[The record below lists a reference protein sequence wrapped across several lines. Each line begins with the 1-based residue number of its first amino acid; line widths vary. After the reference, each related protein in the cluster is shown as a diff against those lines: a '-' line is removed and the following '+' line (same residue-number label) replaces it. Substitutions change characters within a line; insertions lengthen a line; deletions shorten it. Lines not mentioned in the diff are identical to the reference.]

1 MVEAF
6 NQLKALQSEISNT
19 ERNHQATVIQLSD
32 IETQISQLEQQL
44 SKAKQTQ
51 TEYEDK
57 LYQAYRYTDKMRA
70 RIESLETQEEDYTYF
85 FNGVKHVLKA
95 KNDNLQR
102 YSWCCCRSDKCA
114 I

>member
-19 ERNHQATVIQLSD
+19 ERNHQATVKQLSD

-44 SKAKQTQ
+44 SKSKQ

-70 RIESLETQEEDYTYF
+70 RIEFRNSRRGLYLF
-85 FNGVKHVLKA
+85 L
-95 KNDNLQR
+95 
-102 YSWCCCRSDKCA
+102 
-114 I
+114 

>member
-19 ERNHQATVIQLSD
+19 ERNHQATVKQLSD
-32 IETQISQLEQQL
+32 IETQISQLERQL

-70 RIESLETQEEDYTYF
+70 RIEFRNSRRGLYLF
-85 FNGVKHVLKA
+85 L
-95 KNDNLQR
+95 
-102 YSWCCCRSDKCA
+102 
-114 I
+114 

>member
-19 ERNHQATVIQLSD
+19 ERNHQATVKQLSD
-32 IETQISQLEQQL
+32 IETQISQLDEL

-95 KNDNLQR
+95 KMITYKVFMVLQ
-102 YSWCCCRSDKCA
+102 K
-114 I
+114 